1 MKLREITEDILGV
14 NDTQHA
20 IERVKVAADLC
31 NEMGNDPIIYRAI
44 KIARYRTRAEQL
56 IQKVNNPP
64 GKGVMGNMMNPIQVA
79 VFKGLDIK
87 SPAQA
92 TTIAPS
98 STSSYFG
105 TNHIMIPSS
114 DFTAYWNPD
123 IDDLGGFKGY
133 DPQYQRGAG
142 PSGGTL
148 SRREAPPEEEMKKI
162 LSGYKTGI
170 PTYKEHKGEVIV
182 DTPFYYMLN
191 LEAFLSTFAGKKVKE
206 LISIDNRKSFAP
218 IKAELL
224 AAKFKTYRDVGWYLA
239 NPATSMLQWIAD
251 KEKEVEQRGQSS

>member
-1 MKLREITEDILGV
+1 M
-14 NDTQHA
+14 
-20 IERVKVAADLC
+20 KVAAELC
-31 NEMGNDPIIYRAI
+31 SKMGNQPILYRAMHGGEYRGGAKNNLI
-44 KIARYRTRAEQL
+44 KKITNPAR
-56 IQKVNNPP
+56 
-64 GKGVMGNMMNPIQVA
+64 KGVMGNHNTIQIA
-79 VFKGLDIK
+79 VLEGLDIK

-133 DPQYQRGAG
+133 DPQYQTGAA

-224 AAKFKTYRDVGWYLA
+224 AAKFQTYRDVGWYLA